1 MPVPINRNTDTSYG
15 ILGAI
20 KNFISP
26 PGYVSR
32 GPLGSSPRGSQPAS
46 TANRPV
52 GTQAVLG
59 GKPVY
64 WGGDNY
70 GWQQLNQTGT
80 SATLNALNSPGALA
94 AFTGAGSNPAERAYQ
109 TEKDRV
115 AQLTAQDP
123 ELQRYEAARK
133 AAVAPGAT
141 PEQVQSAEDI
151 GMQIWAKANPKLAA
165 KVKPGQSGYEAI
177 QGVLNAGA
185 MGAPMN
191 LPFDTSKLL
200 GGTPAPQGL
209 SYAGTTPA
217 SIPGGTPI
225 KSGGFPTGQAAMFE
239 RFLQGQGP
247 SAAGL
252 TASPLGVAQPIG
264 ALNYGGA
271 VQPLGTALAD
281 DFYKSEKAQEL
292 AKMFANSRFAQ

>member
-1 MPVPINRNTDTSYG
+1 MNRGGWDSRVAGSGPINVGGQTWYPAQSGQDLIYKRAPGNVGGQYG
-15 ILGAI
+15 GIFSADQAAA
-20 KNFISP
+20 P
-26 PGYVSR
+26 AEP
-32 GPLGSSPRGSQPAS
+32 GSQPPAPGG
-46 TANRPV
+46 TNPPPAQPPV
-52 GTQAVLG
+52 KLSPEEQA
-59 GKPVY
+59 Y
-64 WGGDNY
+64 N
-70 GWQQLNQTGT
+70 
-80 SATLNALNSPGALA
+80 
-94 AFTGAGSNPAERAYQ
+94 AERS
-109 TEKDRV
+109 RI
-115 AQLTAQDP
+115 AQLTAQNP
-123 ELQRYEAARK
+123 EFQNVGQLRNDLRDQ
-133 AAVAPGAT
+133 
-141 PEQVQSAEDI
+141 